1 MTKDDIDRLW
11 DLVAFLEKQETSLYI
26 TKDRIN
32 DVITDIRHQRS
43 KLTDL
48 LIRMEKEYENEI
60 KELG

>member
-11 DLVAFLEKQETSLYI
+11 DLVAFLEKQETNLYI

-32 DVITDIRHQRS
+32 DIITDIRHQRS

-48 LIRMEKEYENEI
+48 LIRMEEEYEI

>member
-1 MTKDDIDRLW
+1 MNKDDIDRLW
-11 DLVAFLEKQETSLYI
+11 DLVAFLEKQETNLYI

-48 LIRMEKEYENEI
+48 LIRMEKEYEDEI

>member
-11 DLVAFLEKQETSLYI
+11 DLVAFLEKQETNLYI

-32 DVITDIRHQRS
+32 DSITDIRHQRS

-48 LIRMEKEYENEI
+48 LLRMEKEYDEI

>member
-1 MTKDDIDRLW
+1 MNKDDIDRLW
-11 DLVAFLEKQETSLYI
+11 DLVAFLEKQETNLYI

-32 DVITDIRHQRS
+32 DVISDMRHQRS

-48 LIRMEKEYENEI
+48 LIRMEEEYDEI